1 LSGTTK
7 RLGLIGGMSWESTAV
22 YYRRLN
28 ELARERLGGQH
39 SADLVLVS
47 FDFAPIAAMQAAGE
61 WDQASAEMIA
71 AARRLEA
78 AGAKALV
85 ICANTM
91 HRMAGEVEAAVQVP
105 LIHIA
110 DATAAEVRAA
120 GVKRPLLLATRFTME
135 QAFYR
140 DRLRDGGVEVVIPNG
155 AERARLHAIIYDE
168 LIQGRIE
175 AASRAACVEVVKRAV
190 AEDGVDAA
198 ILGCTEFDLLI
209 GPGDLPVPVFDTTDI
224 HARAAMDFAL
234 AG

>member
-1 LSGTTK
+1 MK

-39 SADLVLVS
+39 SADLVMVS
-47 FDFAPIAAMQAAGE
+47 FDFAPIAAMQAAGA
-61 WDQASAEMIA
+61 WDAAAARMIE
-71 AARRLEA
+71 AARRLEG
-78 AGAKALV
+78 AGAEALL

-91 HRMAGEVEAAVQVP
+91 HRMAEEVEAAVQAP

-110 DATAAEVRAA
+110 DATAAEIRAA

-140 DRLRDGGVEVVIPNG
+140 DRLRARGVEAVIPNE
-155 AERARLHAIIYDE
+155 AERTRLHAIIYDE

-175 AASRAACVEVVKRAV
+175 SPSRAAFVAVVERAM

-198 ILGCTEFDLLI
+198 ILGCTEFDLLV
-209 GPGDLPVPVFDTTDI
+209 GPKDLPVPVFDTTDI

-234 AG
+234 AE